1 MPLVAAYIS
10 RYYATRMPSET
21 NISLRCWWVR
31 SSGVIEVLA
40 DRTTERHENMN
51 SRNTSTSTTAVR
63 ARACDSI
70 LLYIHAHETCSQRS
84 IGWSDLAALE
94 SCRFVSHGC
103 GVPAL
108 PTIQPWRLKSYDAA
122 QLQLRTVKL
131 LRCADYHFNFLGVFV
146 LWPSKH
152 HGRQPSK
159 QFYRELSQWS
169 SSQIC
174 APGRQQAR
182 HCFITAEGQYVQRPL
197 SLYANHTDCLTC
209 PSRQR
214 NRPRLRLPLQRRQWR
229 KHILQ
234 GRRSRPVPHA
244 PRQPQPRPRSL
255 PIEYHIH
262 ARVQPILHSPQDHA
276 VDHHPAQRHGSTLVG

>member
-131 LRCADYHFNFLGVFV
+131 LRCADYHFNFLGID
-146 LWPSKH
+146 K
-152 HGRQPSK
+152 K
-159 QFYRELSQWS
+159 
-169 SSQIC
+169 
-174 APGRQQAR
+174 APWQATQQ
-182 HCFITAEGQYVQRPL
+182 TV
-197 SLYANHTDCLTC
+197 
-209 PSRQR
+209 
-214 NRPRLRLPLQRRQWR
+214 LQR
-229 KHILQ
+229 
-234 GRRSRPVPHA
+234 A
-244 PRQPQPRPRSL
+244 L
-255 PIEYHIH
+255 PMELLPNLCTRTS
-262 ARVQPILHSPQDHA
+262 ASSALLHHC
-276 VDHHPAQRHGSTLVG
+276 